1 MKITKEEIIK
11 RLRNWKTWV
20 GLFSL
25 IGLLLKTMG
34 YGDFTG
40 QLGQIQDAVYV
51 LGSLLGFW
59 TTHGDGTDK
68 PEVNQQG

>member
-11 RLRNWKTWV
+11 RLQNWKTWV
-20 GLFSL
+20 ALFSL

-40 QLGQIQDAVYV
+40 QLGQIQDAVYTI
-51 LGSLLGFW
+51 GSLLGLW
-59 TTHGDGTDK
+59 TTHGDGATGT
-68 PEVNQQG
+68 EVNQQG